1 MELYDQILS
10 LDFDQKF
17 AKSSLFEKEKPPNL
31 LGSLVGPQGML
42 EGVFRFLGRSS
53 EVPGG
58 FWVIP

>member
-31 LGSLVGPQGML
+31 LGSLVG
-42 EGVFRFLGRSS
+42 VK
-53 EVPGG
+53 G
-58 FWVIP
+58 FEP